1 MKPQFQHQVTTS
13 FALWADN
20 YLMSKGEAYTNYT
33 GAFYYTEDARLPEG
47 KIAYNSPHKQWVFD
61 ANIDG
66 AFIPTGIYDEG
77 GDMARGTNG
86 LSLDFDNGRAI
97 LDSAYGTTKTTVSGS
112 YAVKDFNVYI
122 TSQTEE
128 QLIIENKYDTNSRF
142 KQELSGI
149 SPYSH
154 VIPAIFINIQD
165 GQNQPYAFGG
175 EDKTNSDIR
184 CVIFAE
190 NSYQLDGA
198 LSIFNDSKHEVFK
211 KLGFEDYPMQEL
223 GEVTGFNYKTLIDG
237 KNRDLFFIENV
248 RVSKLSDRVNKNIDP
263 SLFMGFIDFE
273 ISNLRFPRQ

>member
-20 YLMSKGEAYTNYT
+20 YLLRKGEAFTNYIGT
-33 GAFYYTEDARLPEG
+33 FYYTEDARLPEG
-47 KIAYNSPHKQWVFD
+47 KIAYSSPHKQWVFD
-61 ANIDG
+61 ENIDG
-66 AFIPTGIYDEG
+66 ATIPTGIYDEG
-77 GDMARGTNG
+77 GEMARGTNG

-97 LDSAYGTTKTTVSGS
+97 LDSAYGTTKTTVSGE

-122 TSQTEE
+122 TNQTEE

-149 SPYSH
+149 APYSQ
-154 VIPAIFINIQD
+154 VVPAIFINIQD
-165 GQNQPYAFGG
+165 GDNEPYAFGG
-175 EDKTNSDIR
+175 ENKTNSDIR
-184 CVIFAE
+184 CVVFAE

-211 KLGFEDYPMQEL
+211 KVGFEDYPMQEL
-223 GEVTGFNYKTLIDG
+223 GDVTGFNYKTLINS
-237 KNRDLFFIENV
+237 KNNDYFFIENV